1 MPKNVI
7 IFSGGGSS
15 GHLMPS
21 LAVADAVTK
30 KNPAFTPLFICSS
43 RADEVEALTAAGQ
56 KFVIIHAGKFPRGF
70 SPRIIS
76 FPFLFVISFIESL
89 VHVLRTRPVLIMSK
103 GGFVS
108 VPVCLAGF
116 VVRVPVVL
124 HSSDSVPSLS
134 DRIIGR
140 IARTICTGFPESAF
154 PTSLQKKAV
163 QTGNP
168 VRPSVFEGSHA
179 AGQRITGFS
188 GRRPVLMII
197 GGSQGSVALN
207 EAIEKNFQ
215 ALLDLADII
224 HLTGEGKMI
233 NRQHARYFPRTT
245 VLAELPH
252 LYGFADLVVTR
263 AGAGVLSEL
272 AALKKAAIVVP
283 LPGVAHDHQV
293 KNAEFL
299 ATRQA
304 VEFLAQDRLSDLP
317 FVVSTLLGDS
327 AKRAAMGE
335 ALSKALPANAAAKVA
350 EMILDVLAPKS

>member
-1 MPKNVI
+1 M
-7 IFSGGGSS
+7 FSGGGSS

-21 LAVADAVTK
+21 LAVADAVLAKDAT
-30 KNPAFTPLFICSS
+30 FTAVFLCSS
-43 RADEVEALTAAGQ
+43 RTDEIETLRSSGR
-56 KFVIIHAGKFPRGF
+56 KHFVIHAGKFPRGLTVRLVTF
-70 SPRIIS
+70 PILFLVSLAES
-76 FPFLFVISFIESL
+76 FVYL
-89 VHVLRTRPVLIMSK
+89 LRQRPLLIMSK

-116 VVRVPVVL
+116 VLRIPVVL

-140 IARTICTGFPESAF
+140 VARKICTGFPEVTF
-154 PTSLQKKAV
+154 PESLQKKAV

-168 VRPSVFEGSHA
+168 VRPFVFDGAHT

-197 GGSQGSVALN
+197 GGSQGSQALN
-207 EAIEKNFQ
+207 EAVDKNFT

-224 HLTGEGKMI
+224 HLTGEGKSI
-233 NRQHARYFPRTT
+233 PRQHARYFAREA

-272 AALKKAAIVVP
+272 AVLKKAAIVVP

-293 KNAEFL
+293 RNAEFL
-299 ATRQA
+299 AARQA
-304 VEFLAQDRLSDLP
+304 VALLEQEHLTDLP
-317 FVVSTLLGDS
+317 FVVSTLLGDP
-327 AKRAAMGE
+327 ARRTAMGE
-335 ALSKALPANAAAKVA
+335 ALSKALPGDAAAKVA
-350 EMILDVLAPKS
+350 DIVLEQMPSV

>member
-1 MPKNVI
+1 
-7 IFSGGGSS
+7 
-15 GHLMPS
+15 MPS
-21 LAVADAVTK
+21 LAVADALKK
-30 KNPAFTPLFICSS
+30 KNPDLAPVFICSP
-43 RADEVEALTAAGQ
+43 RADEQEALNAAGQ
-56 KFVIIHAGKFPRGF
+56 KYLVIHAGKFPRGF
-70 SPRIIS
+70 SLRMIS
-76 FPFLFVISFIESL
+76 FPALFLLSFVESIL
-89 VHVLRTRPVLIMSK
+89 HLLRTRPVLIMSK

-116 VVRVPVVL
+116 LLGVPIIL

-168 VRPSVFEGSHA
+168 VRPSVFAGSHA

-299 ATRQA
+299 AARQA
-304 VEFLAQDRLSDLP
+304 VEFLSQDRLSDLS
-317 FVVSTLLGDS
+317 FIVGTLLGDS
-327 AKRAAMGE
+327 EKRARMGE
-335 ALSKALPANAAAKVA
+335 ALSKALPDNAAEKVA
-350 EMILDVLAPKS
+350 DIILDVVVPQS

>member
-1 MPKNVI
+1 
-7 IFSGGGSS
+7 
-15 GHLMPS
+15 MPS
-21 LAVADAVTK
+21 LAVADALK
-30 KNPAFTPLFICSS
+30 QKNPDCAPIFICSP
-43 RADEVEALTAAGQ
+43 RADEQEALNAAGQ
-56 KFVIIHAGKFPRGF
+56 KYVVIHAGKFPRGF
-70 SPRIIS
+70 SLRMIS
-76 FPFLFVISFIESL
+76 FPVLFLLSFVESVFHL
-89 VHVLRTRPVLIMSK
+89 LRTRPVLIMSK

-116 VVRVPVVL
+116 VLRVPVVL

-154 PTSLQKKAV
+154 PASLQKKAV

-233 NRQHARYFPRTT
+233 NRQHARYFPRTS

-272 AALKKAAIVVP
+272 AVLKKAAIVVP

-299 ATRQA
+299 AARQA
-304 VEFLAQDRLSDLP
+304 VEFLSQDRLSDLS
-317 FVVSTLLGDS
+317 FIVGTLLGDPE
-327 AKRAAMGE
+327 KRAAMGE
-335 ALSKALPANAAAKVA
+335 ALSKALPDNAAAKVA
-350 EMILDVLAPKS
+350 DIILDVVAPRS

>member
-1 MPKNVI
+1 MSKVI

-21 LAVADAVTK
+21 LAIADAVAERDTSL
-30 KNPAFTPLFICSS
+30 TPLFICSS
-43 RADEVEALTAAGQ
+43 RADEVDALRSAGQ
-56 KFVIIHAGKFPRGF
+56 KCLVIHAGKFPRGLSF
-70 SPRIIS
+70 RILS
-76 FPFLFVISFIESL
+76 FPALFVVSFIESL
-89 VHVLRTRPVLIMSK
+89 MHLLRVWPALIVSK

-108 VPVCLAGF
+108 VPVCIAGF
-116 VVRVPVVL
+116 FLGIPVVL

-140 IARTICTGFPESAF
+140 IAVKICTGFPESAF
-154 PTSLQKKAV
+154 PESLQKKAV

-168 VRPSVFEGSHA
+168 VRPSIFEGSHA

-188 GRRPVLMII
+188 GRRPVLLII

-207 EAIEKNFQ
+207 EAVDKNFT

-224 HLTGEGKMI
+224 HLTGEGKTI
-233 NRQHARYFPRTT
+233 HRQHARYFARTS

-283 LPGVAHDHQV
+283 LPGVAHDHQK

-299 ATRQA
+299 AARQA
-304 VEFLAQDRLSDLP
+304 VEFLSQDRLTDLP
-317 FVVSTLLGDS
+317 FVVGTLLGDS
-327 AKRAAMGE
+327 ARRTIMGE
-335 ALSKALPANAAAKVA
+335 ALAQALPSDAAAKVA
-350 EMILDVLAPKS
+350 GVILDVLTEKS